1 MDSLA
6 AVRAGV
12 RRALIRGAS
21 VVAPSAVER
30 MLIARFCTPSRR
42 DGAPNGEMGEE
53 WTIRSGRE
61 AIEIYSDGTTPR
73 VLFVH
78 GWDGAARDFAIM
90 ATAFRRA
97 GYGTVA
103 FDHPAHGRSTGR
115 SATLPELAYAILD
128 VARATGPFDAVV
140 AHSLGASA
148 TLLALRDGLPTRCA
162 ILIAPPYDA
171 RPFIRELGTYIGVT
185 DARIRGAIARL
196 ERTVDVVGGRELD
209 RIAARIATPGLV
221 LHDRFDRAVP
231 FTHGVAVAA
240 AWPRSRFVAL
250 EGLGHR
256 RVLDA
261 PDIHERIL
269 TFIRQ
274 STAGPPSALRDSA
287 RRVATA
293 ETEAP

>member
-1 MDSLA
+1 M
-6 AVRAGV
+6 RA
-12 RRALIRGAS
+12 AS
-21 VVAPSAVER
+21 VLAPSTVER
-30 MLIARFCTPSRR
+30 MLIARFCTPSHR
-42 DGAPNGEMGEE
+42 DVGPNRDMGEQ

-61 AIEIYSDGTTPR
+61 DIEIYSDGTGPR

-78 GWDGAARDFAIM
+78 GWEGAARDFEVM
-90 ATAFRRA
+90 AAAFRRA

-103 FDHPAHGRSTGR
+103 FDHPAHGHSTGR
-115 SATLPELAYAILD
+115 STTLPALSRAILD
-128 VARATGPFDAVV
+128 VARATGPFDAVI

-148 TLLALRDGLPTRCA
+148 TLLALRDGLPARCA
-162 ILIAPPYDA
+162 ILVAPPYDA

-209 RIAARIATPGLV
+209 RFAAHVATPGLV

-240 AWPRSRFVAL
+240 AWPRSSFVAL

-261 PDIHERIL
+261 PDVHDRIL
-269 TFIRQ
+269 TFIRP
-274 STAGPPSALRDSA
+274 STDRQPKSLPDTTP
-287 RRVATA
+287 RVAAA
-293 ETEAP
+293 ETKAP

>member
-1 MDSLA
+1 MESLA

-12 RRALIRGAS
+12 RRAFIRGAS
-21 VVAPSAVER
+21 VLAPSTVER
-30 MLIARFCTPSRR
+30 MLITRFCTPSHR
-42 DGAPNGEMGEE
+42 DAAPNDDMGEQ
-53 WTIRSGRE
+53 WGIRSGRE
-61 AIEIYSDGTTPR
+61 DIEIYSDGTGPR

-78 GWDGAARDFAIM
+78 GWEGAAGDFRVM
-90 ATAFRRA
+90 AATFRRA

-115 SATLPELAYAILD
+115 STTLPALSRAILD
-128 VARATGPFDAVV
+128 VARATGPFAAVV

-162 ILIAPPYDA
+162 ILIAPPYEA
-171 RPFIRELGTYIGVT
+171 RHFIRELGTYIGVT
-185 DARIRGAIARL
+185 DARIRGAVARL

-209 RIAARIATPGLV
+209 RFAAHVATPGLV

-240 AWPRSRFVAL
+240 AWPRSSFVAL

-261 PDIHERIL
+261 PDVHDRIL

-274 STAGPPSALRDSA
+274 STAGQSNSPPD
-287 RRVATA
+287 RVPQVAA
-293 ETEAP
+293 VETEAS